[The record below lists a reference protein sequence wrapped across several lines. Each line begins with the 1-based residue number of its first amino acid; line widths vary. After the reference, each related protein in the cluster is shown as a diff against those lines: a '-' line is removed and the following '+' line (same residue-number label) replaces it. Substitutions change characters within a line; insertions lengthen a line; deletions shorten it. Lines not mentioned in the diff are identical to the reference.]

1 MHVQQDTLFAKA
13 EEAARRVVYW
23 RQQAEAV
30 RATGQRCAIFG
41 LTRRQCLDRARECE
55 GIVFNV
61 AIRAEL
67 QAERLARGE
76 A

>member
-13 EEAARRVVYW
+13 EEAAGRVVYW

-30 RATGQRCAIFG
+30 RATGQRCAI
-41 LTRRQCLDRARECE
+41 
-55 GIVFNV
+55 
-61 AIRAEL
+61 RAEL